1 MSGCEDLTTPTL
13 KTGRVAVVHK
23 HFSKRDHAKYDE
35 VARETAKTFWSRLG
49 WNIDDNPDEYGVDLI
64 AEKDSKRVYVEVE
77 VKRGWHGPT
86 FQYDTMHLPLR
97 KRKFLDKP
105 TKFMIFNNSLTHAAV
120 ISRKAIKN
128 APVSVVPNQKVSI
141 GEKFFDIPVDDVTF
155 VYTM

>member
-1 MSGCEDLTTPTL
+1 M
-13 KTGRVAVVHK
+13 KTERVVVVHK

-141 GEKFFDIPVDDVTF
+141 GERFFDIPVDDVTF